1 MSISDG
7 ETSRPKEE
15 KLQAKWKPS
24 AQRSTGQ
31 KRNWTIKWQIK
42 SKPVSWIEKKNNDV
56 INQPHFIYFSI
67 SNSIMI
73 DEEEHFFNWKIKQ
86 MFETFFWLLFQISC
100 LIFGQKWDNVF
111 R

>member
-1 MSISDG
+1 MKAKCATFDG
-7 ETSRPKEE
+7 PKTQLDHQVANKKQTRE
-15 KLQAKWKPS
+15 LNWK
-24 AQRSTGQ
+24 
-31 KRNWTIKWQIK
+31 
-42 SKPVSWIEKKNNDV
+42 KKNNDV